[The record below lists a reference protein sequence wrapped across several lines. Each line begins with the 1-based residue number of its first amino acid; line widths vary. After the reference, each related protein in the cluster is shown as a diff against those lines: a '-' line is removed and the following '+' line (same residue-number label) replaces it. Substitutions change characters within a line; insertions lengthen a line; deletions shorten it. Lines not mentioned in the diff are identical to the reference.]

1 MSWTKAKKKRAGGA
15 RDRERLKKEKRER
28 VRKSVR
34 DELRKRLKVCRVASG
49 LLPALLFIAVGLK
62 IWCQH

>member
-1 MSWTKAKKKRAGGA
+1 MRYKKR
-15 RDRERLKKEKRER
+15 EK
-28 VRKSVR
+28 VTSVR

-49 LLPALLFIAVGLK
+49 LLPALLFIALGLK